1 MANCEESPREKHS
14 FNNEEF
20 RKLNKEEIERLRYF
34 LVLWINNQVCVL
46 WHKQVSF
53 LFVILL
59 RALDLFFIGSWFINL
74 GDIDHMTYSSLNTTK
89 FDLNQFSNNNELE
102 SFC

>member
-1 MANCEESPREKHS
+1 MANCEESPQEKHS

-59 RALDLFFIGSWFINL
+59 RALDLFFIGSWVINL
-74 GDIDHMTYSSLNTTK
+74 EDIDHMTYSSLNTTK
-89 FDLNQFSNNNELE
+89 LDLNQFSNNNELE